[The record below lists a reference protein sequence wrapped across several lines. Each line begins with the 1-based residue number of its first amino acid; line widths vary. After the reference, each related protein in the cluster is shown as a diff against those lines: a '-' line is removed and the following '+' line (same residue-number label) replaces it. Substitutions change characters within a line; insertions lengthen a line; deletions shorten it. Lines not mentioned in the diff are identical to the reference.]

1 MKRDIPSSAD
11 EPLRELLRSA
21 RPEATLPPRFEE
33 SVWQRIARP
42 EPRSPHRFS
51 AWLDTL
57 VEWTAQPRWAFGGLA
72 VVIHETQGREP
83 VATDAFVRT
92 GEREVGKTFAVRD
105 RHAES

>member
-72 VVIHETQGREP
+72 VVLTLGLFLGTLRGFDDAKQEARARYVAAVAPVGGGR
-83 VATDAFVRT
+83 
-92 GEREVGKTFAVRD
+92 
-105 RHAES
+105 